1 MPTAPSSEPGTR
13 PPEPG
18 TRNQLALALT
28 LALIVQSAVPR
39 VSIIMPVY
47 NGALFLDRSIGSM
60 LAQTFDDFDLIAV
73 DDGST
78 DRTWEALQTFRD
90 KRIRVFRQKINQGA
104 AETRNCAIQR
114 ADCEYLAFLDA
125 DDYSEPIRLERQ
137 IACLR
142 SNPRA
147 GAVASNAFIEVLGQ
161 RTGPGIEAKL
171 LKRQRSPVSKLSS
184 EEISATLLFRNL
196 IVHSTVLL
204 RRSRFQPFRSKF
216 EPAEDYDLWAR
227 LVPENNFIQLDDPLI
242 TYRSHDGGVSYRFP
256 ERMQNAVR
264 AIHQWQLER
273 LGVKPNEELHSRLSA
288 WPPDGTAD
296 GLTAA
301 EAWLRELQSASGIYD
316 ATAFRRTIERIWF
329 SICLDSWSLGPQAFR
344 IYCRSRFR
352 HLTVSRLWQFVRRY
366 GRRAISGIGH

>member
-1 MPTAPSSEPGTR
+1 M
-13 PPEPG
+13 
-18 TRNQLALALT
+18 LT
-28 LALIVQSAVPR
+28 
-39 VSIIMPVY
+39 
-47 NGALFLDRSIGSM
+47 
-60 LAQTFDDFDLIAV
+60 QTFDDFELIAV

-78 DRTWEALQTFRD
+78 DRSWEVLQMFRD
-90 KRIRVFRQKINQGA
+90 KRVRVFRQKVNQGA
-104 AETRNCAIQR
+104 AETRNYAIQR

-125 DDYSEPIRLERQ
+125 DDYSEPMRLERQ

-142 SNPRA
+142 SNLRA
-147 GAVASNAFIEVLGQ
+147 SAVASNAFIEVLGQ
-161 RTGPGIEAKL
+161 RTGSGIEAKL

-196 IVHSTVLL
+196 IVHSSVLL
-204 RRSRFQPFRSKF
+204 RRSRFQLFRSKF

-227 LVPENNFIQLDDPLI
+227 LVPENNFIQLDDPLV

-273 LGVKPNEELHSRLSA
+273 LGVKPNEELHGRLSA
-288 WPPDGTAD
+288 WPPDGTAA

-329 SICLDSWSLGPQAFR
+329 SICLDSWSLGPQAFQT
-344 IYCRSRFR
+344 YCRSRFR
-352 HLTVSRLWQFVRRY
+352 NLTVSRLWQFVRRY
-366 GRRAISGIGH
+366 GRRAISGIGL